1 MYGQQVN
8 WDSLANQLN
17 AQIHS
22 KIKDN
27 DLNFASSLYISMIRN
42 NHQLIEYFD
51 ANVHVNDT
59 IYITFFNHV
68 EQQLGNMSLW
78 VNNRIKDEQIYHI
91 CAQDDMGRL
100 RTDTA
105 LITNGFVTGIEEICL
120 EWDKKKI
127 RKESKLLEKFY
138 PYEEQYKVSYYLL
151 TRTIIKNNNVF
162 DIDCIESRPFWNEI
176 CEWVVKE
183 QMKKAKQK
191 K

>member
-127 RKESKLLEKFY
+127 RKESKLFERFY
-138 PYEEQYKVSYYLL
+138 PEEYMYNEPYYLMI
-151 TRTIIKNNNVF
+151 RTIIKGKDVF
-162 DIDCIESRPFWNEI
+162 DIDSIESWPFWDKLNIRIIQER
-176 CEWVVKE
+176 
-183 QMKKAKQK
+183 MKKEEQK
-191 K
+191 E